1 MLRASSTILLL
12 ISLLLSINALADEE
26 TGLDFDSRL
35 STVVALYL
43 EALRSETEYT
53 SPSRL
58 SQPVAALP
66 YSSSDSIPIANLDFR
81 NSATIARV
89 SRLRELSLLTLAES
103 KGTRLFL
110 GVNRKGLVGLH
121 FRARGVVS
129 AERCLEVARMPYL
142 GKKASVD
149 SDQ

>member
-1 MLRASSTILLL
+1 MLKASSTILLL
-12 ISLLLSINALADEE
+12 ISLLLSINALADET
-26 TGLDFDSRL
+26 TGLDADSRL

-58 SQPVAALP
+58 SQPVETLA
-66 YSSSDSIPIANLDFR
+66 YSGSESSPIANLDFQ

-89 SRLRELSLLTLAES
+89 SRLRELSLLTLAEV

-121 FRARGVVS
+121 FRARGGVS

-142 GKKASVD
+142 AKATPGNRNP
-149 SDQ
+149 

>member
-1 MLRASSTILLL
+1 MLKASSTILLL
-12 ISLLLSINALADEE
+12 ISLLLSINALADET
-26 TGLDFDSRL
+26 TGLDADSRL

-58 SQPVAALP
+58 SQPVAAMA
-66 YSSSDSIPIANLDFR
+66 YSGSESSPIANLDFQ

-89 SRLRELSLLTLAES
+89 SRLRELSLLTLAEV

-121 FRARGVVS
+121 FRAQGGVS

-142 GKKASVD
+142 AKAAPGNSNP
-149 SDQ
+149 

>member
-1 MLRASSTILLL
+1 MLKASSTILLL

-26 TGLDFDSRL
+26 TGLDSDSRL

-43 EALRSETEYT
+43 EALRSEAKYT

-58 SQPVAALP
+58 SQPVATVP
-66 YSSSDSIPIANLDFR
+66 YSSSESIPIANLDFR
-81 NSATIARV
+81 NSATIDRV

-103 KGTRLFL
+103 KKTRLFL

-121 FRARGVVS
+121 FRAQGVVS

-142 GKKASVD
+142 GKKASVV

>member
-1 MLRASSTILLL
+1 MLKASSTILLL
-12 ISLLLSINALADEE
+12 ISLMLSINVLADEE
-26 TGLDFDSRL
+26 PYLDADARL

-43 EALRSETEYT
+43 ESLRSEMEYT

-58 SQPVAALP
+58 SQPVAAMA
-66 YSSSDSIPIANLDFR
+66 YAGNESSPMANLDFQ

-89 SRLRELSLLTLAES
+89 SRLRELSLLTLAEV

-121 FRARGVVS
+121 FRAQSGVS
-129 AERCLEVARMPYL
+129 AERSLELARMPYL
-142 GKKASVD
+142 AKATSGD
-149 SDQ
+149 SDP